1 VKLDGGFFR
10 QEAARLLATLTRA
23 FGMANL
29 ALAEDV
35 VQETLADA
43 FETWSYQGVPPHY
56 AALLT
61 TAAKNRAIDVFR
73 RQRTA
78 RRFAPELQWHIES
91 EWALAPAV
99 EAMFLPDALKD
110 DELRMMFTCCHPRLG
125 EDVQVALVLHLLCA
139 FGVEEIA
146 SAFLVSPSAI
156 EKRISRGKKLLS
168 ESGQLFELTRA
179 DFLPRLSAVHRALY
193 LLFNEGYHGA
203 SALAVVR
210 GDLCRDAMR
219 LVRLLVDHQPSAT
232 PTTYGLAA
240 LMWLVAAR
248 LPARIDQAGNLK
260 DLFEQDRSMWDEQLL
275 GEGMRFLERSAS
287 GDMITEYHV
296 EAAIAGMHSAAGEA
310 RATPWADILELY
322 DVLMKIRP
330 SPVVALNRAVA
341 IAQHQGPA
349 KGLEAVR
356 AIEDAGRL
364 TTYPFYPAVLGE
376 LELRCGHAEVAR
388 KHFQEAHRL
397 ARNQGERRFLDN
409 RIEDCTPKTVPGRQD
424 PVRR

>member
-1 VKLDGGFFR
+1 MKLDSGFFR

-43 FETWSYQGVPPHY
+43 FEAWYQGLPPHY

-78 RRFAPELQWHIES
+78 RKFAPELQWHIES
-91 EWALAPAV
+91 QWALEPAV
-99 EAMFLPDALKD
+99 EAMFLPEALKD

-146 SAFLVSPSAI
+146 SAFLVSPAAM
-156 EKRISRGKKLLS
+156 EKRISRGKKVLA
-168 ESGQLFELTRA
+168 ESGQLFALTRA

-210 GDLCRDAMR
+210 EDLCRDAMR
-219 LVRLLVDHQPSAT
+219 LVWLLVDHAPSAT
-232 PTTYGLAA
+232 PTTFALAA
-240 LMWLVAAR
+240 LMWLLAAR
-248 LPARIDQAGNLK
+248 LPARIDEAGNLK
-260 DLFEQDRSMWDEQLL
+260 DLFVQDRSKWDEELL
-275 GEGMRFLERSAS
+275 TEGTRLFESSACGEVVS
-287 GDMITEYHV
+287 EYHV
-296 EAAIAGMHSAAGEA
+296 EAAIAAMHTAAGDA
-310 RATPWADILELY
+310 RETPWADIVGLY
-322 DVLMKIRP
+322 DALMKIRP
-330 SPVVALNRAVA
+330 SPVVALNRAMA
-341 IAQHQGPA
+341 IAQEQGPA

-356 AIEDAGRL
+356 AIGDAKRL
-364 TTYPFYPAVLGE
+364 ASYPFYSAALGE
-376 LELRCGHAEVAR
+376 LELRCGHAEIAR
-388 KHFQEAHRL
+388 QHFQDARRL
-397 ARNQGERRFLDN
+397 ARNEAERRFLDH
-409 RIEDCTPKTVPGRQD
+409 RIEECALRTLS
-424 PVRR
+424 

>member
-1 VKLDGGFFR
+1 VKLDSGFFR
-10 QEAARLLATLTRA
+10 QEAAQLLATLTRA

-43 FETWSYQGVPPHY
+43 FEAWSYQGVPPHY

-61 TAAKNRAIDVFR
+61 RAAKNRAIDIFR

-78 RRFAPELQWHIES
+78 RKFAPELQWHVES
-91 EWALAPAV
+91 EWALEPAV
-99 EAMFLPDALKD
+99 EAIFLPEALKD

-146 SAFLVSPSAI
+146 SAFLVSPAAM
-156 EKRISRGKKLLS
+156 EKRISRGKKVLA

-210 GDLCRDAMR
+210 EDLCRDAMR
-219 LVRLLVDHQPSAT
+219 LVRLLVDHAPSAT
-232 PTTYGLAA
+232 PTTYALAA
-240 LMWLVAAR
+240 LMWLLAAR
-248 LPARIDQAGNLK
+248 LPARIDEAGNLK
-260 DLFEQDRSMWDEQLL
+260 DLFEQDRSKWDEELL
-275 GEGMRFLERSAS
+275 TEGTRLFESSAN
-287 GDMITEYHV
+287 GDVVSEYHV
-296 EAAIAGMHSAAGEA
+296 EAAIAGMHATAGDA
-310 RATPWADILELY
+310 RETPWADIVQLY
-322 DVLMKIRP
+322 DALVKIRP
-330 SPVVALNRAVA
+330 SPVVALNRAMA
-341 IAQHQGPA
+341 IAQHRGPA
-349 KGLEAVR
+349 QGLDAVR
-356 AIEDAGRL
+356 AINDASRL
-364 TTYPFYPAVLGE
+364 ATYPFYAAALGE

-388 KHFQEAHRL
+388 QHFEEARRL
-397 ARNQGERRFLDN
+397 ARNEAERRFLDN
-409 RIEDCTPKTVPGRQD
+409 RIEECTRKIVS
-424 PVRR
+424 

>member
-1 VKLDGGFFR
+1 VKLDSAFFR

-43 FETWSYQGVPPHY
+43 FEAWSYQGVPPYY

-61 TAAKNRAIDVFR
+61 KAAKNRAIDVFR

-78 RRFAPELQWHIES
+78 KKFAPELQWHIES
-91 EWALAPAV
+91 EWSLEPAV

-146 SAFLVSPSAI
+146 SAFLVSPSAM
-156 EKRISRGKKLLS
+156 EKRISRGKKVLA
-168 ESGQLFELTRA
+168 EYGQLFELTRA

-210 GDLCRDAMR
+210 EDLCRDAMR
-219 LVRLLVDHQPSAT
+219 LVRLLVDHVPSAT
-232 PTTYGLAA
+232 PTTYALAA
-240 LMWLVAAR
+240 LMWLLDAR

-260 DLFEQDRSMWDEQLL
+260 DLFEQDRSRWNEQLL
-275 GEGMRFLERSAS
+275 TEGTRLLERSAS
-287 GDMITEYHV
+287 GDLVTEYHV
-296 EAAIAGMHSAAGEA
+296 EAAIAGMHAAAGNA
-310 RATPWADILELY
+310 RETPWGNIVELY
-322 DVLMKIRP
+322 DVLMKILP
-330 SPVVALNRAVA
+330 SPVVALNRAMA
-341 IAQHQGPA
+341 IAQHEGPA
-349 KGLEAVR
+349 KGLNAVR
-356 AIEDAGRL
+356 AIEDASRL
-364 TTYPFYPAVLGE
+364 ATYPFYAAVLGE

-388 KHFQEAHRL
+388 KHFQEARRL
-397 ARNQGERRFLDN
+397 ARNEAERRFLEN
-409 RIEDCTPKTVPGRQD
+409 RFEECTRKTLS
-424 PVRR
+424 